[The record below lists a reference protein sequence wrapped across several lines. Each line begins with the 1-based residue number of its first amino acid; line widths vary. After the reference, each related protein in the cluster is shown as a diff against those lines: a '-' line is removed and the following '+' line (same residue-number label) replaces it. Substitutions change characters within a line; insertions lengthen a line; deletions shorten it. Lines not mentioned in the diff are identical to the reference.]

1 MGCKNLLKKERRE
14 IKHYEEWGG
23 GIRLLTHK
31 LIPHSFLD
39 IDES

>member
-14 IKHYEEWGG
+14 IKHYEEWG
-23 GIRLLTHK
+23 IRLLTHK